1 MSISAGE
8 LVGVG
13 RFINNTVWT
22 LTTGVHSV
30 VYNAPSFAFIAS
42 LQYSVK
48 CNGIVETG
56 EREKQQE
63 EKQEE
68 EEL

>member
-48 CNGIVETG
+48 CNGIAETG
-56 EREKQQE
+56 EGEQEEKQQE
-63 EKQEE
+63 EK
-68 EEL
+68 L

>member
-1 MSISAGE
+1 MSIPAGE
-8 LVGVG
+8 LVGIG
-13 RFINNTVWT
+13 QFINNTVWT

-30 VYNAPSFAFIAS
+30 VYNAPSFAFIAN

-63 EKQEE
+63 EKQQGEK
-68 EEL
+68 L